1 LVVVEQLD
9 QQVFQMQVLQELI
22 QYFQQLHQQVVVKV
36 VHQVMV
42 VVNQEET
49 VDLVVVQ
56 VVQLEQEIH
65 LQ

>member
-1 LVVVEQLD
+1 VVVEQLD
-9 QQVFQMQVLQELI
+9 HQVFQMQVLQELI

-36 VHQVMV
+36 VHQAMV
-42 VVNQEET
+42 AVNQEET